1 MLSIEKNNQL
11 KKQTKKTLALEGSFK
26 VNKEEEQTIP

>member
-1 MLSIEKNNQL
+1 MLSIEKNNLL